1 MRLSRDAFKL
11 PDRKEITIVAVLN
24 IIFLLVTGVFI
35 GLRIEHIFLLAVID
49 LLFLSSDFTR
59 KMLAAMFPFVLFGLS
74 YDYMRL
80 YPNYMV
86 NDIDIEALYNAD
98 KALFGVMDDGVKV
111 TLSEYFST
119 HHTPVLDFISG
130 FSYLCWVPVPIAF
143 GFLLF
148 FLGKRKV
155 LVHFTWG
162 FLFVNLIGFA
172 GYYIY
177 PAAPPW
183 YVMEHS
189 FEPVFNTMGSAA
201 GLSRF
206 DDLLGVDIFTNMYVR
221 NANVFA
227 AIPSL
232 HSAYMTIAFIYAI
245 IAKCNKW
252 LIFAFGLIMCGIWFG
267 AVYTAHHYVIDVL
280 LGISCAVFGLLLFE
294 FVILRIP
301 WFSKRMESLVKY
313 VS

>member
-1 MRLSRDAFKL
+1 MREEISFKL
-11 PDRKEITIVAVLN
+11 PDRKELTVVLVLN
-24 IIFLLVTGVFI
+24 VIFLFATGTFI
-35 GLRIEHIFLLAVID
+35 GLRVEHLFLLGVID
-49 LLFLSSDFTR
+49 LLFLSSGYTR
-59 KMLAAMFPFVLFGLS
+59 KILAAMFPFALFGLS

-86 NDIDIEALYNAD
+86 NPIDVEGLYNAD
-98 KALFGVMDDGVKV
+98 KMLFGIVDNGVRM
-111 TLSEYFST
+111 TLPEYFAI
-119 HHTPVLDFISG
+119 HNTPFLDFISG

-143 GFLLF
+143 GFALF
-148 FLGKRKV
+148 FMKKREV

-162 FLFVNLIGFA
+162 FLFVNLVGFA
-172 GYYIY
+172 GYYIH

-189 FEPVFNTMGSAA
+189 FVPVLDTMGSAA
-201 GLSRF
+201 GLARF
-206 DDLLGVDIFTNMYVR
+206 DSIVGLDIFTNMYVR

-227 AIPSL
+227 AVPSL

-245 IAKCNKW
+245 VGKCRKW
-252 LIFAFGLIMCGIWFG
+252 LIVLFGLITCGIWFG

-280 LGISCAVFGLLLFE
+280 LGIACTIVGLLLFE
-294 FVILRIP
+294 FVVLKIP
-301 WFSKRMESLVKY
+301 FISNLMNRLVKY

>member
-1 MRLSRDAFKL
+1 MRFEKDFFKL
-11 PDRKEITIVAVLN
+11 PDKSEIFAVAVLN
-24 IIFLLVTGVFI
+24 LIFLTATGLFI
-35 GLRIEHIFLLAVID
+35 GLRIEHIFLLSVID
-49 LLFLSSDFTR
+49 ILFLSSKFTR
-59 KMLAAMFPFVLFGLS
+59 KMLAAMFPFALFGLS

-98 KALFGVMDDGVKV
+98 KALFGIVDNGVKM
-111 TLSEYFST
+111 TLPEYFSI
-119 HHTPVLDFISG
+119 HNTPFWDFIAG

-143 GFLLF
+143 GFFLF
-148 FLGKRKV
+148 FIRKRDI

-162 FLFVNLIGFA
+162 FLFVNLFGFV
-172 GYYIY
+172 GYYIH

-189 FEPVFNTMGSAA
+189 FVPVIDTMGSAA
-201 GLSRF
+201 GLVRF
-206 DDLLGVDIFTNMYVR
+206 DRIIGIDIFTDMYVR

-227 AIPSL
+227 AVPSL

-245 IAKCNKW
+245 IGRCNKW
-252 LIFAFGLIMCGIWFG
+252 LIFVFGLIMCGIWFG

-280 LGISCAVFGLLLFE
+280 LGILCTVFGLLLFE
-294 FVILRIP
+294 ICIRKIP
-301 WFSKRMESLVKY
+301 FIRNKMNALIRY

>member
-1 MRLSRDAFKL
+1 MMLDRFALKL
-11 PDRKEITIVAVLN
+11 PDKKEITVVAVLN
-24 IIFLLVTGVFI
+24 LIFLVATGVFI
-35 GLRIEHIFLLAVID
+35 GLRVEHIFLLTVID
-49 LLFLSSDFTR
+49 LLFLSSKFTR
-59 KMLAAMFPFVLFGLS
+59 KMLAAMFPFALFGLS

-86 NDIDIEALYNAD
+86 NDIDIEGLYNAD
-98 KALFGVMDDGVKV
+98 KALFGVVENGVRM
-111 TLSEYFST
+111 TLPEYFSI
-119 HHTPVLDFISG
+119 HNNSVLDFISG

-148 FLGKRKV
+148 FLKKREV

-162 FLFVNLIGFA
+162 FLFVNLVGFA
-172 GYYIY
+172 GYYIH

-189 FEPVFNTMGSAA
+189 FIPMFDTMGSAA
-201 GLSRF
+201 GLARF
-206 DDLLGVDIFTNMYVR
+206 DEIIGIDIFTNMYVR

-227 AIPSL
+227 AVPSL

-245 IAKCNKW
+245 AGKCSKW
-252 LIFAFGLIMCGIWFG
+252 LITVFALIMCGIWFG

-280 LGISCAVFGLLLFE
+280 LGILCVAVGLTLFE
-294 FVILRIP
+294 FVLLKIP
-301 WFSKRMESLVKY
+301 AVNRLMTKLVEY